1 MKILYGYRE
10 PMRQVPPPTLHY
22 GVMEGKDKF
31 WRHVGPV
38 HDTEDQAVAYA
49 EKRDLSLTGFS
60 QRITR
65 IWRIYG

>member
-1 MKILYGYRE
+1 MKILHGYQE
-10 PMRQVPPPTLHY
+10 PKPQVPAPTLHY

-38 HDTEDQAVAYA
+38 HDTQAQALAYA
-49 EKRDLSLTGFS
+49 DSRDLTLSGFS

>member
-1 MKILYGYRE
+1 MKILHGYRE

-22 GVMEGKDKF
+22 GVMEGKDSF

-49 EKRDLSLTGFS
+49 DSRDLTLSGFS